1 MCQGSLRGQGKVCLL
16 LDPLLLTW
24 NSRFHLCLGGFLIV
38 KIYLFA
44 FLFPPGDKS
53 RSRCSSNLAKKVA
66 MIWLLTFQHLS
77 RRCCLSPCCC
87 QPSPYSPVLSAL
99 SACCQVDLS
108 MVRVVR
114 GEPLRGSLCS
124 PHWSVSVQTGRMA
137 HWHSEKYVCSGEST
151 SLTILGGRGHL
162 CEMIMQ
168 IAMQF

>member
-77 RRCCLSPCCC
+77 RRCYPSPCCC
-87 QPSPYSPVLSAL
+87 PPSPYSPVLSAL
-99 SACCQVDLS
+99 SACCQSTLAWWGWWGENLWEGRC
-108 MVRVVR
+108 VRRIDRFRFKLDGWRIDILRNMYVVVKVH
-114 GEPLRGSLCS
+114 PSLF
-124 PHWSVSVQTGRMA
+124 WEGGGI
-137 HWHSEKYVCSGEST
+137 YVKW
-151 SLTILGGRGHL
+151 
-162 CEMIMQ
+162 
-168 IAMQF
+168 